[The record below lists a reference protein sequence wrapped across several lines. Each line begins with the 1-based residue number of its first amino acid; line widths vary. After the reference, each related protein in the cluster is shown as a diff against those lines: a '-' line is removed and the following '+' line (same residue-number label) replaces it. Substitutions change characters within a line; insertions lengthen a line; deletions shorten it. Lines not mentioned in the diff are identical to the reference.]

1 MSYKFKIEIG
11 IESIYESTYEILQK
25 AKALESSKVK
35 RGKLPSRKLVSE
47 PLDLIYSSFEE
58 AIINSDNPELQRTG
72 KTFLNSLGELRQY
85 TKEAVTHGKLVPEG
99 TTTKVLSN
107 LTRLRNITAKSHMTV
122 LIDPDDWAR
131 GVQTAV
137 YMWNEEFID
146 IPEE

>member
-1 MSYKFKIEIG
+1 MSDKYKIEIG

-25 AKALESSKVK
+25 AKALESSKIK

-47 PLDLIYSSFEE
+47 PLDLIYRSFEE
-58 AIINSDNPELQRTG
+58 PILTSDNPELQRTG
-72 KTFLNSLGELRQY
+72 TTFLNSLEELRQF
-85 TKEAVTHGKLVPEG
+85 TKDAVTHGKLVPAG

-107 LTRLRNITAKSHMTV
+107 LTRLRNITAQSQITV

-146 IPEE
+146 ITED

>member
-1 MSYKFKIEIG
+1 MSDKFKIEIG
-11 IESIYESTYEILQK
+11 IENIYESTYQILQK

-58 AIINSDNPELQRTG
+58 AIINSDNIDLQRTG
-72 KTFLNSLGELRQY
+72 KTFLSSLDELRHF
-85 TKEAVTHGKLVPEG
+85 TKEAVTRGTMVPSG

-107 LTRLRNITAKSHMTV
+107 LTRLRNITTQSEITV

-137 YMWNEEFID
+137 YIWNEEFFD
-146 IPEE
+146 LSTE